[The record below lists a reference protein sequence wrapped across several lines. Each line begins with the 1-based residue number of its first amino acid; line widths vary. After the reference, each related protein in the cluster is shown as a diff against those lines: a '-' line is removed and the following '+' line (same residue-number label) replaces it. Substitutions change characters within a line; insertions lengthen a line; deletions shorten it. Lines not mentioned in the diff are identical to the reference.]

1 MGKMKRKMTSRDI
14 ANALGIS
21 RTTVSRALN
30 GHKEIPEATRKR
42 VLDMAEELGYKHYG
56 YQYNNTRDSGSDKD
70 MHMRHQDHIE
80 LRQIAVLIP
89 SGINMNNEGY
99 WVDVLRGV
107 EEAARANRCMIVVH
121 FISSQDYMEHKLP
134 YSLIYKEVDGII
146 GIGIKNEQYMD
157 TLLELDMPIVFID
170 STWKG
175 LASNRQFDLVLM
187 ESEAATS
194 SLTSHLISLGHTR
207 IGFIG
212 DIQEC
217 RSFYERFLG
226 FTRACM
232 EAGISIDSSLHY
244 IEPKPNHYFSYEEVA
259 SALQSSPHLPT
270 AYVCANDLV
279 AYRVKQYL
287 ESVGLTVPRDV
298 SITGFDL
305 LPTSHDLLGW
315 LTSVK
320 VQGTSIGLR
329 AFEQLV
335 WRANLPDR
343 PAESIRIATEVVVGS
358 STGIVNNM

>member
-1 MGKMKRKMTSRDI
+1 MKRKMTSRDI

-30 GHKEIPEATRKR
+30 GHKEIPEATRRR
-42 VLDMAEELGYKHYG
+42 VLAMAEELGYKHYG
-56 YQYNNTRDSGSDKD
+56 YQHKSTQDSKGNNDVQ
-70 MHMRHQDHIE
+70 MMHQDQVE

-89 SGINMNNEGY
+89 SGLNMNNEGY

-121 FISSQDYMEHKLP
+121 FISSQDYTEHKLP
-134 YSLIYKEVDGII
+134 YSLISKEVDGII
-146 GIGIKNEQYMD
+146 VIGIKNKQYMQ
-157 TLLELDMPIVFID
+157 TLLELEMPIVFID

-175 LASNRQFDLVLM
+175 LDSNRQYDLVLM
-187 ESEAATS
+187 ESEAATAT
-194 SLTSHLISLGHTR
+194 LTSHLISLGHTD

-232 EAGISIDSSLHY
+232 EANIPLDSSLYY
-244 IEPKPNHYFSYEEVA
+244 IEPKPNHYFLYEEVA
-259 SALQSSPHLPT
+259 SVLQSASHLPT
-270 AYVCANDLV
+270 AFVCANDLV
-279 AYRVKQYL
+279 AYRVKQYID
-287 ESVGLTVPRDV
+287 SIGLTVPRDV

-335 WRANLPDR
+335 WRAKLPDR
-343 PAESIRIATEVVVGS
+343 PTESIRIATEVVVGS
-358 STGIVNNM
+358 STGISGC